1 MSKGIKFI
9 HAADLHLDSPFI
21 GLSDLDEK
29 LFEKV
34 KESTFIALDNL
45 VDEAIKHEVDFVL
58 LVGDL
63 FDNNEQSLKAQI
75 KLKTAFEKLNTYGI
89 NVYLSYGN
97 HDFIQGNLYP
107 IEYPENV
114 CVYPDEQ
121 VTYFTHYKENKP
133 LVNIYGFSYETRA
146 VNEDKI
152 KDYTLVNPAEVNYH
166 IATLH
171 GSADSAHGHA
181 NYAPFKLSELKNQ
194 PFDYWALG
202 HIHKR
207 EILSEDPPIVYP
219 GNIQGRHRNE
229 AGEKGCYLVHLTKE
243 ETNFEFLRL
252 GAIQFRTLTIEL
264 TEEESLHQFKE
275 KINSMLSQDELEL
288 VHLTINSQTDEIT
301 EWEKTERLTELI
313 QLINDLQTSYIY
325 KYKINLNTGTFFE
338 NNYFFDQ
345 LLTHLEESGIEELMN
360 DLLTHPQVRKY
371 PEIYEIN
378 NEELKQRAEE
388 ILTLEFYNRGEVK

>member
-1 MSKGIKFI
+1 MSEGVKFI

-21 GLSDLDEK
+21 GLSDLDEN
-29 LFEKV
+29 LFEKI
-34 KESTFIALDNL
+34 KESTFAALNNL
-45 VDEAIKHEVDFVL
+45 VDEAIKHNVDFVL

-63 FDNNEQSLKAQI
+63 FDNSEQSLKAQI
-75 KLKTAFEKLNTYGI
+75 KLKAAFEKLNTYHI

-97 HDFIQGNLYP
+97 HDFTTGNLYP
-107 IEYPENV
+107 IDYPENV
-114 CVYPDEQ
+114 FVYPDKQ
-121 VTYFTHYKENKP
+121 VTYFTYYKQNKP
-133 LVNIYGFSYETRA
+133 LANIYGFSYETRA
-146 VNEDKI
+146 ITENKI
-152 KDYTLVNPAEVNYH
+152 VEYKQVNPEVIYH

-171 GSADSAHGHA
+171 GSADSPHGHA
-181 NYAPFKLSELKNQ
+181 NYAPFKLSELKNL

-207 EILSEDPPIVYP
+207 EILSEHPPIVYP

-229 AGEKGCYLVHLTKE
+229 AGDKGCYLVHLTKE
-243 ETNFEFLRL
+243 ETKFEFLPL
-252 GAIQFRTLTIEL
+252 GTIEFKSIIIEL
-264 TEEESLHQFKE
+264 TEDDSLHQFKE
-275 KINSMLSQDELEL
+275 KINEELSKDKLEL

-301 EWEKTERLTELI
+301 EWEKTERLAELI

-345 LLTHLEESGIEELMN
+345 LLTHLEESSIEESTN
-360 DLLTHPQVRKY
+360 DLLTHPQARKY
-371 PEIYEIN
+371 PEVCDIDN
-378 NEELKQRAEE
+378 DELKKRTEE